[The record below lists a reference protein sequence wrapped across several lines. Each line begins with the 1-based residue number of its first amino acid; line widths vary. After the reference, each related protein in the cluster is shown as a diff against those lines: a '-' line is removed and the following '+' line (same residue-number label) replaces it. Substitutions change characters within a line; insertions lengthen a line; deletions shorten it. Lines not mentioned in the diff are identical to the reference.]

1 MRSSPTA
8 DVPTDHRRSRSHR
21 VGWLAGVTGLLIAV
35 LAGVLTVPSGSA
47 ATTPAA
53 GLNAAAAV
61 PAVAPAPT
69 SFVHPGVGVS
79 LPQLTYVRT
88 QVQAGAEPWKDAYAQ
103 MMASSYASLSRVP
116 KPRANVE
123 CGPVSNPNNGCTD
136 ERQDAIAAYTDA
148 LAWYITG
155 NAAYAQES
163 IKLMDA
169 WSATIT
175 EHTNS
180 NAPLQTGWAGSMWP
194 QAAEIIRYTYSSW
207 PNQARFGTM
216 LKNVYLPEIINGSN
230 SNGNWELVMMQAAVG
245 ISIYLNDTADY
256 TKAVNKFLVRVPA
269 YIYLAS
275 DGALPKTV
283 PSQNLTTSAQ
293 IISYWQ
299 GQSTFVD
306 GITQETCRDFTHTGY
321 GIASISSVA
330 ETALIQGQDLYPEVG
345 PRLQQALGFQSK
357 YELGAAVPS
366 WLCGG
371 SVNKG
376 LGPVTE
382 VGFNAL
388 HNREGI
394 AMANTQTLTEEKRPQ
409 GTNDLFVAWETLT
422 NADNPDVVPTGGST
436 PPPPPPAAPSGR
448 ITGYGGKC
456 VDVTS
461 AGTANGTAIDLYDCN
476 GTAAQTWTVESDGT
490 LQALG
495 KCMDVTAAGTANGT
509 KVDLYDCNGTGSQVW
524 TAGAN
529 GSLVNPQSGKCLD
542 ATGPSSA
549 NGTPLQIWTCG
560 GSANQTWA
568 LPS

>member
-1 MRSSPTA
+1 MRSSPTSPIPPA
-8 DVPTDHRRSRSHR
+8 RRRR
-21 VGWLAGVTGLLIAV
+21 RTGWLVGLTGLLIAL
-35 LAGVLTVPSGSA
+35 LAGVLTVPSSLA
-47 ATTPAA
+47 ATTGSAA
-53 GLNAAAAV
+53 GLNAAAAT

-79 LPQLTYVRT
+79 LPQLAYVKT

-116 KPRANVE
+116 APRSNVE

-216 LKNVYLPEIINGSN
+216 LKNVYLPEVINGSN

-256 TKAVNKFLVRVPA
+256 TKAVNKYLVRVPA
-269 YIYLAS
+269 YIYLSS

-394 AMANTQTLTEEKRPQ
+394 AMTNTQTLTEQMRPQ
-409 GTNDLFVAWETLT
+409 GTNALFVAWETLT

-436 PPPPPPAAPSGR
+436 TPPPPPPAQPTGQ

-476 GTAAQTWTVESDGT
+476 GTAAQTWTVESDGS

-495 KCMDVTAAGTANGT
+495 KCLDVTSAGTANGA

-560 GSANQTWA
+560 GSANQTWV